1 MNGVIKEI
9 LSYVII
15 IFIVL
20 LIKWYIVSPINVVG
34 KSMEPTLE
42 DKDMML
48 LDEISYRFEDIK
60 RFDIVVAGTKDELII
75 KRVIGLPGEKVK
87 CKNGDIYINNKK
99 LRENYDHAYTEDFDE
114 IKIGKNNYFVL
125 GDNRVNSMDSRE
137 YGTFDKK
144 KIRGKTHIILFP
156 FSRFGNIN

>member
-48 LDEISYRFEDIK
+48 LDEISYRFEDIS
-60 RFDIVVAGTKDELII
+60 LWSQ
-75 KRVIGLPGEKVK
+75 LP
-87 CKNGDIYINNKK
+87 N
-99 LRENYDHAYTEDFDE
+99 
-114 IKIGKNNYFVL
+114 
-125 GDNRVNSMDSRE
+125 
-137 YGTFDKK
+137 
-144 KIRGKTHIILFP
+144 
-156 FSRFGNIN
+156 

>member
-60 RFDIVVAGTKDELII
+60 RFDIVVVKSKDGLII
-75 KRVIGLPGEKVK
+75 KRVIGLPGEKIS
-87 CKNGDIYINNKK
+87 CKDGVIYINNKK
-99 LRENYDHAYTEDFDE
+99 LTENFKHSYTDDFDE
-114 IKIGKNNYFVL
+114 VKLGKDEYYIL
-125 GDNRVNSMDSRE
+125 GDNRINSMDSRA
-137 YGTFDKK
+137 YGSFKRK
-144 KIRGKTHIILFP
+144 YIRGKTHIVLFP
-156 FSRFGNIN
+156 FSRFGNIR